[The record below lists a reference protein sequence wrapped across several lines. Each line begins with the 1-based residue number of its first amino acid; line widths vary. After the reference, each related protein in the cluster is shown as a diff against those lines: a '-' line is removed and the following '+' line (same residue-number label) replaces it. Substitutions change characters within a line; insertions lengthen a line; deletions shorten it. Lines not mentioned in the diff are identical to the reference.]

1 MFTININNFTK
12 NNGMFCKEVKNPF
25 IFMIFVLVFAS
36 ENNLKSHK
44 SLS

>member
-12 NNGMFCKEVKNPF
+12 NNRMLNPF

>member
-12 NNGMFCKEVKNPF
+12 NNGMFCEEFKNAF
-25 IFMIFVLVFAS
+25 IFMICVMVFAS
-36 ENNLKSHK
+36 ENNLKSSK